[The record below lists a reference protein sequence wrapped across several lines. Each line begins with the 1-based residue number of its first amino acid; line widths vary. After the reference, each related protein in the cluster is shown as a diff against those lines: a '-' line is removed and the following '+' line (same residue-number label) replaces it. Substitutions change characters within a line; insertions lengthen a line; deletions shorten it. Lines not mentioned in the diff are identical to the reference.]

1 MQGEDIV
8 GESIVITSGKGGV
21 GKTSLS
27 ANLGC
32 ALALNGKKT
41 IVLDTDI
48 GLRNLDIVL
57 GVENRIVYDI
67 VDVCE
72 GTCDYKKAMIKDK
85 RYEGLYIIPA
95 AQAKDKDAITPLQM
109 KNLTNILKEEFDY
122 VIIDCP
128 AGMERGFENA
138 VAGAD
143 RAIVV
148 VMPEM
153 SSVRDADRIIGLLE
167 KHDIVDVKLVINK
180 IRQKLTD
187 TGEML
192 SIEEI
197 LDILSVDLIGAV
209 PEDERVIVAAN
220 KGIPCVSDEKSLAGK
235 AYGNIALRV
244 IGEKVDLV
252 DMNGKKTIGEFFKSL
267 IKNIER
273 NKKER

>member
-1 MQGEDIV
+1 M

-27 ANLGC
+27 ANLSC

-41 IVLDTDI
+41 MVLDTDI

-57 GVENRIVYDI
+57 GLENRIVYDI

-72 GTCDYKKAMIKDK
+72 GTCDYRKAMIKEK
-85 RYEGLYIIPA
+85 RYEGLYVIPA
-95 AQAKDKDAITPLQM
+95 AQAKDKEAITPLQM
-109 KNLTNILKEEFDY
+109 KNLTDMLKEEFDY

-148 VMPEM
+148 TIPEV

-167 KHDIVDVKLVINK
+167 KHDITDVKLVINK
-180 IRQKLTD
+180 VRQNLID
-187 TGEML
+187 AGDML

-197 LDILSVDLIGAV
+197 LDILSIDLIGAV
-209 PEDERVIVAAN
+209 PEDERIIVAAN
-220 KGIPCVSDEKSLAGK
+220 KGVPCVSDEKSKAGK
-235 AYGNIALRV
+235 AYKNIALRV
-244 IGEKVDLV
+244 LGESVDLI
-252 DMNGKKTIGEFFKSL
+252 DLHEKKTIGEYIKCL
-267 IKNIER
+267 IKNIEK